1 MSQSIS
7 ADAPSSL
14 SWRSWLAAGAVLALL
29 SACKP
34 AIDSANAMS
43 AGPGSPAT
51 PVKVALASERDFSP
65 EWTQLARIEAAER
78 VEIRPRASGQVLA
91 VLFREGETC

>member
-7 ADAPSSL
+7 ADVPSSL
-14 SWRSWLAAGAVLALL
+14 SWRSWLAAGAALALL

-43 AGPGSPAT
+43 AGPGSP
-51 PVKVALASERDFSP
+51 
-65 EWTQLARIEAAER
+65 
-78 VEIRPRASGQVLA
+78 PRWPPQTAPLMAGQTAPGRTVGL
-91 VLFREGETC
+91 